1 MVKNLTHKVLLIEDS
16 ETVGARLLDLLSTIS
31 DIELLGQAR
40 SVKTGLEACE
50 ETNPDIVF
58 LDINL
63 PDGSGIRLLQ
73 DLKSQQPDIH
83 VIMLTNSSDEFYRS
97 KCAELEAAFFLD
109 KTKDFSRIPELVAQ
123 IIT

>member
-1 MVKNLTHKVLLIEDS
+1 LLIEDS
-16 ETVGARLLDLLSTIS
+16 EMIGARLLDLLSTIA

-40 SVKTGLEACE
+40 SMTTGLRACE

-83 VIMLTNSSDEFYRS
+83 VIMLTNSSDEFYRD
-97 KCAELEAAFFLD
+97 KCTELEAAFFLD
-109 KTKDFSRIPELVAQ
+109 KTKDFPRIPELLAQ